1 VNKPSLTS
9 SAALSLFFL
18 AAGFLSGA
26 GPLRAQPTTP
36 MQQPTLIDSVEK
48 GYLAHRR
55 GDYEQAIQMYTQIIQ
70 RRGLSVKERA
80 VSYLLRGEAR
90 RDMGNLEEA
99 IYDFTRALNQWPNY
113 PQAIFFRGQ
122 CLAQLDRFNE
132 ALADLT
138 RASELDPD
146 RESYQTNLALLKRR
160 MVLAGLVPEEE
171 MDPVEISL
179 PEDSPRGLP

>member
-1 VNKPSLTS
+1 MPQPSL
-9 SAALSLFFL
+9 
-18 AAGFLSGA
+18 
-26 GPLRAQPTTP
+26 
-36 MQQPTLIDSVEK
+36 IDTVEE

-55 GDYEQAIQMYTQIIQ
+55 GDYDKAVDIYTRIIQ

-80 VSYLLRGEAR
+80 VSYLLRGEAK
-90 RDMGNLEEA
+90 RDKGEVEEA

-122 CLAQLDRFNE
+122 CLAQLERFNE

-146 RESYQTNLALLKRR
+146 RESYHTNLVLLKRR
-160 MVLAGLVPEEE
+160 MATAGLIPDEELAQA
-171 MDPVEISL
+171 DIRL
-179 PEDSPRGLP
+179 PEDLMRD